1 MTYQELGSLWK
12 AYRKAIRS
20 YSYAVKTGHM
30 TTASQIWESMQTL
43 EDKITQLEH
52 QIRHTP

>member
-1 MTYQELGSLWK
+1 MTYQELGTLRK
-12 AYRKAIRS
+12 AYRKAARS
-20 YSYAVKTGHM
+20 YSHALRTGHM

-43 EDKITQLEH
+43 EDKINQLDH